1 MQTESSFK
9 GKQMTQSRL
18 GILLVLILLMPACS
32 TTKNIKAYDPIAKL
46 IQEART
52 YTGTPYKW
60 GGVSKSGI
68 DCSGLVL
75 QSFKAININ
84 LDRTA
89 DAQAL
94 QGQKIKQSE
103 LKPGDLVFFTKEK
116 NTKAVTHVGLVTQVK
131 NKEVIFINATT
142 RKGVM
147 ESSLE
152 EEYWRDRYW
161 GARRIVKGK
170 G

>member
-1 MQTESSFK
+1 
-9 GKQMTQSRL
+9 MTISRL
-18 GILLVLILLMPACS
+18 ALFLVLLIWTAGCS
-32 TTKNIKAYDPIAKL
+32 STKNIKPEDPISKL
-46 IQEART
+46 ILEAKT
-52 YTGTPYKW
+52 YAGAPYKW
-60 GGVSKSGI
+60 GGISKAGI

-75 QSFKAININ
+75 QAFKAINIP
-84 LDRTA
+84 LQRTA

-94 QGQKIKQSE
+94 QGQKIKQNE

-116 NTKAVTHVGLVTQVK
+116 NTKAVTHVGLVTQIK

-142 RKGVM
+142 RKGVI

-161 GARRIVKGK
+161 GARRIVER
-170 G
+170 